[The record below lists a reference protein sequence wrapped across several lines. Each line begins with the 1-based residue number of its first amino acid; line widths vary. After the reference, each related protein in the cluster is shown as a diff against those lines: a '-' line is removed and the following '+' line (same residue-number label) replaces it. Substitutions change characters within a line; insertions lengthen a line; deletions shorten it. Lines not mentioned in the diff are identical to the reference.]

1 MATTGRIFNA
11 YDLFLNSKKLFTGEF
26 DEQNTELNFKEIL
39 SNYDYYVDDKHLWL
53 NNKQRVNLKEVVVQ
67 IEETPFNVETVL
79 RIVEM
84 AANSLPYNAYSK
96 DLLKNYPEVQ
106 PVEEE
111 NYEKLSVMY
120 QKGELKV
127 SPVQMQSVE
136 LMLKNYLE
144 AYKRLACLK

>member
-1 MATTGRIFNA
+1 MQP
-11 YDLFLNSKKLFTGEF
+11 LFSFQKILITGEF

-39 SNYDYYVDDKHLWL
+39 SNFDYYLDDQHLWL

-96 DLLKNYPEVQ
+96 GQLISK
-106 PVEEE
+106 
-111 NYEKLSVMY
+111 
-120 QKGELKV
+120 
-127 SPVQMQSVE
+127 
-136 LMLKNYLE
+136 
-144 AYKRLACLK
+144 CLCGVIVWTKTTTNSFPGFLP

>member
-1 MATTGRIFNA
+1 M
-11 YDLFLNSKKLFTGEF
+11 
-26 DEQNTELNFKEIL
+26 
-39 SNYDYYVDDKHLWL
+39 DDQHLWL

-96 DLLKNYPEVQ
+96 DLLKNYQEVQ

-111 NYEKLSVMY
+111 NYDKLSVMF

>member
-1 MATTGRIFNA
+1 MTFIDPIFI
-11 YDLFLNSKKLFTGEF
+11 LFLNFLNLIIGEF

-39 SNYDYYVDDKHLWL
+39 SNFDYYLDDQHLWL

-96 DLLKNYPEVQ
+96 GQLISKCLFGIN
-106 PVEEE
+106 
-111 NYEKLSVMY
+111 
-120 QKGELKV
+120 
-127 SPVQMQSVE
+127 
-136 LMLKNYLE
+136 
-144 AYKRLACLK
+144 RLTKKTKFWQGSLP